1 MATILIPTPLRKFTD
16 NSAKVVV
23 EGYLLSTVLAN
34 LVTAYPDLQNHLLD
48 SSGSIRPFINVFVG
62 PDDIRSLSAQNTTI
76 ELNSI
81 ISIVPAIAGG
91 NLNGRRL

>member
-1 MATILIPTPLRKFTD
+1 MATILIPTPLRRFTD

-23 EGYLLSTVLAN
+23 EGNLLSTVLTN
-34 LVTAYPDLQNHLLD
+34 LVTAFPDLQNHLLD
-48 SSGSIRPFINVFVG
+48 PSGSIRPFINVFVG

-76 ELNSI
+76 ELNSV